1 MQIHWRSSRFVFRV
15 FGIAVSVLCC
25 VYVVITVY
33 RTGALQ
39 IVSQSISQVP
49 SVFALVIVL
58 YVVSTLGIAAAFA
71 FLVWGVSKGQRFRA
85 DIIGV
90 HAVTQIAKYLPTN
103 TLHLVG
109 RHVVLRRRGL
119 TDVTLIGVG
128 VTEVALLLLAAVSLA
143 ALGASDEV
151 ARHIEPT
158 QGSLAIMGAVTVA
171 LLLIATA
178 SIRRDVAVRISPFLT
193 WRATTGVM
201 AALSIY
207 SLFFTL
213 SGVILWMLLTQA
225 IPVPTPPGVGRLMS
239 YAAMSWS
246 IGFVSPGA
254 AAGIGVRETMLI
266 FLLGGSVE
274 PAPATSVAVAYRLVT
289 TLGDVI
295 TCALG
300 GILWQPRR

>member
-1 MQIHWRSSRFVFRV
+1 MQNHWRSSKFVFRV

-39 IVSQSISQVP
+39 IVSQSISQVS
-49 SVFALVIVL
+49 SVFALLIVL

-71 FLVWGVSKGQRFRA
+71 FLVWGVSKEQQFRA
-85 DIIGV
+85 DIIAV

-103 TLHLVG
+103 ILHLVG
-109 RHVVLRRRGL
+109 RHAVLRRRGL
-119 TDVTLIGVG
+119 TDVVLIGVG
-128 VTEVALLLLAAVSLA
+128 VGEVALLLLAALSLA
-143 ALGASDEV
+143 ALGASDE
-151 ARHIEPT
+151 AATYIEPT
-158 QGSLAIMGAVTVA
+158 QCFLAIIGAVTVA

-178 SIRRDVAVRISPFLT
+178 SIRGNLAVWILPFLT
-193 WRATTGVM
+193 WRAVTGAI
-201 AALSIY
+201 AALSVY
-207 SLFFTL
+207 SLFFAL
-213 SGVILWMLLTQA
+213 SGAILWLLLTQA
-225 IPVPTPPGVGRLMS
+225 IPVPTPPGIGRLVS

-274 PAPATSVAVAYRLVT
+274 PAPATSAAVAYRLVT

-300 GILWQPRR
+300 GILWRPHR